1 MHKHVHIVQMQ
12 LCFESYF
19 GKFAVLSHTVSVI
32 TLQVFLLHYDV
43 LWKQLSYTILAM
55 VIQLYFTFQFTCTWV
70 HMHTYVHMQVSAYMH
85 RYGAHWVVLVYTLT
99 PQMMIIQYFTF
110 QICV

>member
-43 LWKQLSYTILAM
+43 LWKQLLYTILAM
-55 VIQLYFTFQFTCTWV
+55 VIQLYFIFQFCVHSVCTCNWV
-70 HMHTYVHMQVSAYMH
+70 C
-85 RYGAHWVVLVYTLT
+85 RLVYTCIGMVHTGLS
-99 PQMMIIQYFTF
+99 
-110 QICV
+110 